1 MLLSELSRRSK
12 SNQKMNITEQAKK
25 QLSPLWLENLHGE
38 LDKYYWLALNQYL
51 AAQAQLG
58 KVIYPPAE
66 KVFSAFRQT
75 DLNNIQVVIIGQD
88 PYHGPNQANGLCFSV
103 APGNKI
109 PPSLR
114 NIFSELL
121 TDQNAIAPNHGSLD
135 EWAKQGVF
143 LLNTVLSVEQACPG
157 IHADKG

>member
-1 MLLSELSRRSK
+1 MLLSNLSRRSI
-12 SNQKMNITEQAKK
+12 SNLKMNITEQAKK
-25 QLSPLWLENLHGE
+25 QLSPLWLKNLRGE
-38 LDKYYWLALNQYL
+38 LDKDYWLALNQYL

-66 KVFSAFRQT
+66 KVFSAFSQT

-114 NIFSELL
+114 NIFSALS
-121 TDQNAIAPNHGSLD
+121 AAPNVVVPHHVSLD
-135 EWAKQGVF
+135 
-143 LLNTVLSVEQACPG
+143 
-157 IHADKG
+157 

>member
-25 QLSPLWLENLHGE
+25 QLSPLWLKNLRGE
-38 LDKYYWLALNQYL
+38 LDKDYWLALNQYL

-66 KVFSAFRQT
+66 KAFSAFSQT

-114 NIFSELL
+114 NIFSE
-121 TDQNAIAPNHGSLD
+121 
-135 EWAKQGVF
+135 
-143 LLNTVLSVEQACPG
+143 
-157 IHADKG
+157 